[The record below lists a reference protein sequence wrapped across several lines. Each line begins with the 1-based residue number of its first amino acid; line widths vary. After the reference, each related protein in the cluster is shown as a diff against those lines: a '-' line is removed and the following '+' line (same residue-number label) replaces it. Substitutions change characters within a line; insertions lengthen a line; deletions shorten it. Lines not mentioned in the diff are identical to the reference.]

1 MAEQHDTGNAGEAE
15 AAAYLERKGF
25 RILQRNWRF
34 LHLEIDLVAMD
45 GDMLVIAEVKTR
57 GRIDFGD
64 PQSFV
69 TRTKQKKLI
78 RAANHYITQNDYNG
92 ETRFDVLAVIK
103 RGTDY
108 AVTHIPDAF
117 RPAEH

>member
-1 MAEQHDTGNAGEAE
+1 MAEQHDTGNQGEAE
-15 AAAYLERKGF
+15 AAEYLVRKGF

-34 LHLEIDLVAMD
+34 LHLEIDLLAMD
-45 GDMLVIAEVKTR
+45 GDMLVVVEVKTR

-69 TRTKQKKLI
+69 TRAKQKKLI
-78 RAANHYITQNDYNG
+78 RAANHYITETDFNG
-92 ETRFDVLAVIK
+92 ETRFDVMAVLK
-103 RGTDY
+103 HGTTFEI
-108 AVTHIPDAF
+108 THIPDAF